1 MHFLRGASGHT
12 LSTLLRF
19 IHDLK
24 YSPRNENIFLCII
37 TRNVNTVPVVTAE
50 AVRAALEL

>member
-1 MHFLRGASGHT
+1 MHFLRAASGHT

-19 IHDLK
+19 IHDFK
-24 YSPRNENIFLCII
+24 YSSRNENMFLCII
-37 TRNVNTVPVVTAE
+37 TRNVNTVPVVAAE